1 MSLTYERGDPNAPKG
16 HALLYFY
23 SATDESRVHVTYL
36 ICLPIAIDLVKY
48 MPPLLAPHVAGISAQ
63 EMSAFAFPPVPEE
76 MGSHRRLTAL
86 AQTRDDDLLFG
97 GTVDLSQVP
106 SMLSTVNEIVQ
117 EYGHAYRAVVGSIA
131 DELEESEEPMSE
143 LSVSEVLYG
152 LMSDRDRLAE
162 LAQLTGKLRFAAEG
176 GDVRQLEEAE
186 HDVRA
191 LAKHLPE
198 HYKVEALAQAA
209 KTATPGGG
217 ELAGLYLDRC
227 FKLADED
234 YLRLKEIEERI
245 QALETI
251 GSGDEGPTASSGP
264 AG

>member
-1 MSLTYERGDPNAPKG
+1 MSLTYERGDPTAPKG

-23 SATDESRVHVTYL
+23 SGSDDSRVHVTYL

-48 MPPLLAPHVAGISAQ
+48 MPPLLAPHVSGISAQ
-63 EMSAFAFPPVPEE
+63 EMSTFAFPPVPEE
-76 MGSHRRLTAL
+76 MGSHGRLMAL

-97 GTVDLSQVP
+97 GTTDVSQVP
-106 SMLSTVNEIVQ
+106 NMLSTVNEIVQ
-117 EYGHAYRAVVGSIA
+117 EYGRDYRSAVETMA
-131 DELEESEEPMSE
+131 DELEEPQEPAGE
-143 LSVSEVLYG
+143 LSVSEVMYG

-176 GDVRQLEEAE
+176 GDDRQMEEAE
-186 HDVRA
+186 HEVRA

-198 HYKVEALAQAA
+198 HYKVEALARAA
-209 KTATPGGG
+209 KTVTPGGG

-234 YLRLKEIEERI
+234 YLRLREIEEHI
-245 QALETI
+245 QALETSQ
-251 GSGDEGPTASSGP
+251 SGDQG
-264 AG
+264 